1 MRIRYLVLGTILGA
15 VMIHPVTAPIT
26 AVAEGEEA
34 PPLAVLMSCSGDVI
48 VVKTDGT
55 SVRGT
60 FGQPL
65 AAGDEVRTG
74 NDATA
79 DVLFENGNYISVGA
93 NSSMK
98 VRGTKTQG
106 AEPAK
111 PMGDNGFEV
120 AQNFLKLKSAQGTS
134 SISGLRGSEDWAEK
148 LRAVSP
154 RKTRVIDGRPTFVWE
169 AGEPEEELQ
178 LTVYSD
184 AALHWKSTVQGV
196 TEMTYPEDAPALAAG
211 PSYSWKL
218 ETTDP
223 LRYPPLAS
231 QAAFFEII
239 SDKER
244 GDLET
249 TLKRIEDDGSLS
261 QVSRHIMRASVY
273 FNHGLLAN
281 AVGETEVALTA
292 APEDASLQS
301 ILARLY
307 SQVGRMAEAAEL
319 YDQIL
324 ENK

>member
-1 MRIRYLVLGTILGA
+1 MRIRYLVLGMILGV
-15 VMIHPVTAPIT
+15 VMIHPVTTPIT
-26 AVAEGEEA
+26 AVAEGDDET
-34 PPLAVLMSCSGDVI
+34 PLAVLMSCSGDVT
-48 VVKTDGT
+48 VVKTDGA
-55 SVRGT
+55 SVKGT

-65 AAGDEVRTG
+65 ATGDEIRTG
-74 NDATA
+74 KDATA
-79 DVLFENGNYISVGA
+79 DILFENGNYISIGA

-98 VRGTKTQG
+98 VRGSKTNG
-106 AEPAK
+106 SEAVK

-154 RKTRVIDGRPTFVWE
+154 RETRVIDGRPTFVWK
-169 AGEPEEELQ
+169 AGEPDEELQ
-178 LTVYSD
+178 LTVYSEG
-184 AALHWKSTVQGV
+184 AVHWKSTVHGV
-196 TEMTYPEDAPALAAG
+196 NELTYPESAPVLASG
-211 PSYSWKL
+211 PSYAWKL

-223 LRYPPLAS
+223 LRYPPLSS

-239 SDKER
+239 SEKER

-249 TLKRIEDDGSLS
+249 TLKRIDDDGSLS

-273 FNHGLLAN
+273 FNHRLLAD
-281 AVGETEVALTA
+281 AVGETEEALAA

-307 SQVGRMAEAAEL
+307 GQVGRMAEAAEL